1 MDALGS
7 GMPASVKEVYKTI
20 NILSNGLTISVRFSS
35 SPKPTY
41 LKIRMVDLGKERY
54 TVSSNAL
61 DQKLMICPHLLSNVE
76 GLLYAKPL
84 VWCQCGG

>member
-7 GMPASVKEVYKTI
+7 GMPASVKEVYKT

-41 LKIRMVDLGKERY
+41 LKIRMVDLGKER
-54 TVSSNAL
+54 
-61 DQKLMICPHLLSNVE
+61 
-76 GLLYAKPL
+76 
-84 VWCQCGG
+84 